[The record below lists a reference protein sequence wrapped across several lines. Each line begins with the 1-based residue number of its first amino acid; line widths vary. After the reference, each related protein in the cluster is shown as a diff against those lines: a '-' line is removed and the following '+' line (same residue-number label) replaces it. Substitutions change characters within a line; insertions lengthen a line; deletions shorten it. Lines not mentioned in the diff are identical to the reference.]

1 MFPLSACRMRVLL
14 LNYEFPPL
22 GGGAGLATASLAIH
36 LARKGVAV
44 DVVTTRSPGRAV
56 GPAAD
61 ASAELPEGVC
71 IYGVRSW
78 RRGVHQAG
86 MSGAASYLV
95 GALPV
100 VRRLLRRHRYAVVH
114 AYFSL
119 PTGALLPVAGLRGV
133 PAVVSLR
140 GSDVPGYDPRLRR
153 AHALLLPLTR
163 RIWRE
168 ADRVVV
174 VCESLGQLARR
185 TQPDL
190 RYVVIENGV
199 DVNVFRPRARG
210 PNPADGRPLR
220 CIAVARLIE
229 RKGLATL
236 VEAVR
241 IVGPEHIRLEIV
253 GSGPA
258 ERGLRDLTARL
269 GLERAVQF
277 SGALERAEVAERCR
291 EADLFTLVPRQEAFG
306 NAFAEAL
313 ASGLPIIGSDVGG
326 IPDLVRQGE
335 NGFLVPPD
343 DPAAVARVIQRFASD
358 PALRAAMG
366 AVNRARAESQ
376 LSWERVA
383 ERHLELYAELS
394 ARRARAPA
402 EVAVA

>member
-1 MFPLSACRMRVLL
+1 MRVLL

-22 GGGAGLATASLAIH
+22 GGGAGLATASLATH
-36 LARKGVAV
+36 LAHKGVAV
-44 DVVTTRSPGRAV
+44 DVVTTRSPGRA
-56 GPAAD
+56 GARAAD
-61 ASAELPEGVC
+61 ASAELPEGVR

-86 MSGAASYLV
+86 MSGAASYLL

-100 VRRLLRRHRYAVVH
+100 VRRLLRRQRYAVVH

-168 ADRVVV
+168 ADRLVV

-199 DVNVFRPRARG
+199 DVNVFRPPARG
-210 PNPADGRPLR
+210 RNGADGQPLR

-229 RKGLATL
+229 RKGLAVL
-236 VEAVR
+236 IEALR
-241 IVGPEHIRLEIV
+241 ILGPEHVRLQIV

-269 GLERAVQF
+269 GLEQAVQF
-277 SGALERAEVAERCR
+277 TGPLERAEVAEHCR
-291 EADLFTLVPRQEAFG
+291 AADLFTLVPHQEAFG

-313 ASGLPIIGSDVGG
+313 ASGLPIVGTDVGG
-326 IPDLVRQGE
+326 IPELVRHGE
-335 NGFLVPPD
+335 NGILVPPD
-343 DPAAVARVIQRFASD
+343 DPAAVARAIQRFASD

-366 AVNRARAESQ
+366 AVNRARAERQ

-394 ARRARAPA
+394 TQRARAPA
-402 EVAVA
+402 EAAVA